1 MAYLTTA
8 EVSSHL
14 YNEVVAEIERNE
26 TTKPLLQ
33 QAIDAAIAEVKSYLS
48 AYDIAA
54 IFEAI
59 DGNRNAILLLYT
71 KDVAVWH
78 FIQLANPAVEMQL
91 RLERY
96 EKAIKWLDKV
106 QRGQVAPELPLPA
119 APTDGSSSENFIKFG
134 SNPKR
139 GSYY

>member
-78 FIQLANPAVEMQL
+78 FIQLANPAVECNFGWSVMKKPLSGSIKYSGAKWYQSYLYLQL
-91 RLERY
+91 QPME
-96 EKAIKWLDKV
+96 A
-106 QRGQVAPELPLPA
+106 
-119 APTDGSSSENFIKFG
+119 T
-134 SNPKR
+134 PKIL
-139 GSYY
+139 